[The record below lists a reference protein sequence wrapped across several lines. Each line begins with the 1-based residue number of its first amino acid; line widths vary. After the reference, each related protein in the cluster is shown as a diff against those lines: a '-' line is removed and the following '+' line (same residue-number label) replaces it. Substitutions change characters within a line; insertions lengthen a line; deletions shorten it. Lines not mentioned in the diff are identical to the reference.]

1 MISRFFD
8 FSSKPGSCP
17 ESQCSPRNTARRKIF
32 SRKGEGGV
40 LANTSR
46 DARAAERKV
55 QGDEKLPLS
64 SMTKTQQS
72 IEPVCFRRPVR
83 KDPARPDYAPAGW
96 ETASYYY
103 LSY

>member
-1 MISRFFD
+1 MAGITQKPCQTGNRSR
-8 FSSKPGSCP
+8 G
-17 ESQCSPRNTARRKIF
+17 
-32 SRKGEGGV
+32 GGV
-40 LANTSR
+40 LATASR

-55 QGDEKLPLS
+55 QDDEKLPLS
-64 SMTKTQQS
+64 SLTKTQQS

-103 LSY
+103 LS